1 MNKYNILILS
11 AGRRVEL
18 LNLFKEAAKKLNI
31 NSDVIA
37 GDLSPLAPAL
47 YFADKHILF
56 PRIDS
61 GEYISEIIKHSNI
74 HNIKLIIP
82 TIDTELLILS
92 KNKEKI
98 ENETSARVLISEIEI
113 IEICRDKI
121 RTQEFIEKNNFL
133 MPRMYETQE
142 INEKSTYPLFI
153 KPLDG
158 SSSRNIFKV
167 NNFNEF
173 EVYSSIVKKPI
184 IQDFMEGEEYTVDV
198 FLDFNSKVITV
209 APRLRISVRDGE
221 ISQGKIIKNAEIIRE
236 VRKLMEVLKPIGHI
250 TVQLMKTKRG
260 IEFIEVNPRFGGGAP
275 MTIMSGANSC
285 ENLFKLLKGEELEYN
300 ENYTEDIYSRFDQSI
315 RVKLND

>member
-18 LNLFKEAAKKLNI
+18 LNLFKEAAKKMNI

-37 GDLSPLAPAL
+37 GDLSRLAPAL

-61 GEYISEIIKHSNI
+61 GEYISEIIKQSNI

-133 MPRMYETQE
+133 IPRMYETQE

-158 SSSRNIFKV
+158 SSSHNIFKV